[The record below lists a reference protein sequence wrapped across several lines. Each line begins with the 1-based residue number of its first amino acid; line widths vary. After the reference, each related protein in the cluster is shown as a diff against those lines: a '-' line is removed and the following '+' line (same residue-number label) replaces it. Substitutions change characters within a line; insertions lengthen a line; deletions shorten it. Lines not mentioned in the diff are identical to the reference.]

1 MGLRVDVEWRV
12 PVGEV
17 VRAVVGLRLR
27 LRLGLRVRGD
37 DRVSVIV
44 RDDDEGPAGLG
55 VSVFWVEDVVVVC
68 LAVMS
73 LVEVVVPPL
82 VQV

>member
-1 MGLRVDVEWRV
+1 MGLRVDVDWRV

-44 RDDDEGPAGLG
+44 RDDDAGPAGLG

-68 LAVMS
+68 LAVM
-73 LVEVVVPPL
+73 
-82 VQV
+82 

>member
-1 MGLRVDVEWRV
+1 M

-17 VRAVVGLRLR
+17 VRAVVGLRIR

-37 DRVSVIV
+37 DRINVVV
-44 RDDDEGPAGLG
+44 RVDQDDDDAVPVGLG
-55 VSVFWVEDVVVVC
+55 VSVFWVADVVVVC
-68 LAVMS
+68 LAVMP
-73 LVEVVVPPL
+73 LVEVVVPPV

>member
-1 MGLRVDVEWRV
+1 M

-17 VRAVVGLRLR
+17 VRAVVGLRIR

-37 DRVSVIV
+37 DRINVVV
-44 RDDDEGPAGLG
+44 RDDQDDDDAVPVGLG
-55 VSVFWVEDVVVVC
+55 VSVFWVADVVVVC

-73 LVEVVVPPL
+73 VVQVAVPP
-82 VQV
+82 VVKV